1 MYVHL
6 AITHTHS
13 ILWFSSWAHAPGGK
27 WMSYSSFSFSFIRG
41 EGQFPITYLL
51 YSMDSCHDMP
61 EYILIHQSGRLAVF
75 RPVYTWEIVQGLD
88 NDREANS
95 HLFFKEN
102 SNILVFWSQSLSWLQ
117 PSLETHVT
125 ELLNYDSSL
134 YKMLQI
140 SLFYILPL
148 SQPQ

>member
-1 MYVHL
+1 MLPPQPTMNVHL

-13 ILWFSSWAHAPGGK
+13 ILLFSGWAHAPGGK

-41 EGQFPITYLL
+41 KGQFPLTSLL

-61 EYILIHQSGRLAVF
+61 EYILIHQSNRLVVC
-75 RPVYTWEIVQGLD
+75 RPVYIWEIVQGLD

-125 ELLNYDSSL
+125 ELLN
-134 YKMLQI
+134 
-140 SLFYILPL
+140 
-148 SQPQ
+148 